1 MGFQKRPFNGEIFHR
16 FDGQISGEV
25 CSTCVCVCVCVCL
38 NEPSEAEEKGVL
50 LILGIVNEGLPRSVA
65 VPGGPLQYI
74 CSSQQGFKFN
84 VITPPEM

>member
-1 MGFQKRPFNGEIFHR
+1 MGRFSIGLMDRFQEKYVVR
-16 FDGQISGEV
+16 V
-25 CSTCVCVCVCVCL
+25 CVCVCVCVCL